1 MNDLYYKIVS
11 LDVHDIS
18 NLLQELQEL
27 SSCKYL
33 AANIKSTENESYLLE
48 KRNSHNWFPMK
59 EERDLGYWSDIKPDL
74 HVFVAEVIPRL
85 FIGSQDV
92 AQDLNLLHQMNVTHI
107 LNIATGV
114 PNMFEEEFIYKRIS
128 ILDLPE
134 ANIRIFFEGCFQF
147 IDDGLQEGGVL
158 VHCNAGVS
166 RSATIIIGYLMNREK
181 LCLDEALDKV
191 KSVRPFIKP
200 NVGFM
205 EQLKQYE
212 KELSKNDND

>member
-1 MNDLYYKIVS
+1 MEQQ
-11 LDVHDIS
+11 

-27 SSCKYL
+27 SSYSKYL
-33 AANIKSTENESYLLE
+33 VANINSTENGSHLPE
-48 KRNSHNWFPMK
+48 KRNSQDWFPMK
-59 EERDLGYWSDIKPDL
+59 EERCLGYRSDIRPDL
-74 HVFVAEVIPRL
+74 HIFVAEVIPRL

-92 AQDLNLLHQMNVTHI
+92 AEDLNLLHQMNVTHI
-107 LNIATGV
+107 LNVATGV
-114 PNMFEEEFIYKRIS
+114 PNVFEEEFIYKRIG

-134 ANIRIFFEGCFQF
+134 ANIRMFFDGCFQF

-166 RSATIIIGYLMNREK
+166 RSATLVIGYLMNREK
-181 LCLDEALDKV
+181 LCLDEAFGKV

-205 EQLKQYE
+205 EQLRQYE
-212 KELSKNDND
+212 KELYENAID